1 VPRLS
6 RKVMANRTSKL
17 GGFSAAVVGLALL
30 AGSATFAQAQTLDS
44 SSLTLNNEQVAAGRK
59 VVGQSCSECHG
70 VTLRG
75 ALGPALRDE
84 GFTGNWGGRPL
95 SALHEFTT
103 AAMPPAGPGT
113 LSDEEYL
120 AIMAYILS
128 NNGFEKADDGVAI
141 TAENLGEIVFK

>member
-1 VPRLS
+1 MS
-6 RKVMANRTSKL
+6 RKVMSKRTFKL

-30 AGSATFAQAQTLDS
+30 AGSVTIAQAQSLDS
-44 SSLTLNNEQVAAGRK
+44 NSLTLNNEQVAEGRK
-59 VVGQSCSECHG
+59 IVGQSCSECHG

-84 GFTGNWGGRPL
+84 GFTGSWGQRPL
-95 SALHEFTT
+95 TALHDYTT
-103 AAMPPAGPGT
+103 SAMPPAGPGT
-113 LSDEEYL
+113 LSEEQYN
-120 AIMAYILS
+120 AIMAFILS